1 MVWKD
6 AIIKSEK
13 YFMKKFK
20 YILDIEVTNPL
31 INHKDL
37 EKFLKNFYKKK
48 VSYDGQFCITPARK
62 NPYFNLMEYRNKK
75 YVISKKLRNKEI
87 TARQNAPKTLEHVA
101 GLYCAKRDY
110 ILNCKYL
117 FEGKIY
123 GYNVPLLKSFDIDSI
138 EDFELVE
145 SLLNDLKNGE
155 KA

>member
-1 MVWKD
+1 MKLKSQKLFIRVDANEKIGLGHLMRCLVLAKD
-6 AIIKSEK
+6 W
-13 YFMKKFK
+13 
-20 YILDIEVTNPL
+20 
-31 INHKDL
+31 
-37 EKFLKNFYKKK
+37 YKQGGK
-48 VSYDGQFCITPARK
+48 VIFISAC
-62 NPYFNLMEYRNKK
+62 E
-75 YVISKKLRNKEI
+75 SKKLRNKEI

-145 SLLNDLKNGE
+145 SLLK
-155 KA
+155 KQKKV